1 MNSPDDNDMDLNV
14 ENDGYHGADNNN
26 NNNNQ
31 DINCDIHMDLS
42 TQHSSQDRAAV
53 ERLLGDLTQSESN
66 SNQPSSERPST
77 LILTPDAQVVHL
89 SQLKI

>member
-1 MNSPDDNDMDLNV
+1 
-14 ENDGYHGADNNN
+14 
-26 NNNNQ
+26 
-31 DINCDIHMDLS
+31 MDLS

-77 LILTPDAQVVHL
+77 PILTPDAQVVHL
-89 SQLKI
+89 SQLKIWELGQADEGIVLGLTSASNIY